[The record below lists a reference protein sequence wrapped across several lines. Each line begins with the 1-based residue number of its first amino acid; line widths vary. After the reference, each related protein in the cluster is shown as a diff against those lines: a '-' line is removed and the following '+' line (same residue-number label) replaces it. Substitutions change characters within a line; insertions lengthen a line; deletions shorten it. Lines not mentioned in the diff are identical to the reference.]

1 MRICRG
7 SKPVC
12 AYRALADRVAA
23 SGATAVFLGG
33 LIDTNAARVIRDLRA
48 RPSDRVD
55 LLAPDGLTPLPL
67 LLRRAG
73 PAAVGTYVSLTGIVT
88 DRVPPAGQRFARTQ
102 AGVEVE
108 PSAVYTAQATEVL
121 LDAIGRSDGTRSSI
135 VEELFRTRVS
145 GGLLGTF
152 EFDENGDVSESPVTI
167 LQVRPRDPSAS
178 TRARAAPS
186 SASSAPR
193 RGSLPPRTSRPS
205 VREPG
210 NPSVSRWRTH
220 WRTGSKLPANR
231 HIRSGLENR
240 RNPVCP
246 IKGAGA

>member
-1 MRICRG
+1 MPFTVMRICRG

-48 RPSDRVD
+48 RLSDRVD

-178 TRARAAPS
+178 TGGIEGGAVVRIV
-186 SASSAPR
+186 
-193 RGSLPPRTSRPS
+193 RPS
-205 VREPG
+205 PG
-210 NPSVSRWRTH
+210 LVAS
-220 WRTGSKLPANR
+220 
-231 HIRSGLENR
+231 ED
-240 RNPVCP
+240 
-246 IKGAGA
+246 